1 MDADLAEHL
10 GRAREGDVQAFS
22 YVVTAF
28 RHTAMG
34 WARRQT
40 PGEHAAEDAVQDAFV
55 VAFTHLS
62 QLREVEA
69 FAGWLQ
75 ALVRSACL
83 RQLRRR
89 MPLLEDGF
97 EPEHGEPAAEELLAA
112 AELKQAVRSA
122 VAEMKAGHAQV
133 IERHYLA
140 GQKLEDIARELG
152 LPLGTVKRRLF
163 EAREKLRFRLAG
175 LAPGADDDW
184 KG

>member
-10 GRAREGDVQAFS
+10 GKARGGDIQAFS

-28 RHTAMG
+28 RHTALS

-40 PGEHAAEDAVQDAFV
+40 AGEHAAEDAVQDAFV
-55 VAFTHLS
+55 AAFTHLP

-69 FAGWLQ
+69 FPGWLQ
-75 ALVRSACL
+75 ALVRTACL

-89 MPLLEDGF
+89 MQALEDGQ
-97 EPEHGEPAAEELLAA
+97 EPEQEQPAADEVAAA
-112 AELKQAVRSA
+112 AEVRQAVRAA

-140 GQKLEDIARELG
+140 GQKLEDIALELG

-175 LAPGADDDW
+175 LAPSADDEW